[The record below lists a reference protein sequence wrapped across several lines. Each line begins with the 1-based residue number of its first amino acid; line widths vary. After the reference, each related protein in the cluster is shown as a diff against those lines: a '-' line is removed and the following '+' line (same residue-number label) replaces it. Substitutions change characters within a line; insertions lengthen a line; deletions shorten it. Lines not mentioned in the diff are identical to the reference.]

1 MGRVPHA
8 GSQHS
13 VILISSPREKWT
25 LVSPRVGP
33 CPSAASWLLRT
44 RNGLTRVKVGQ
55 EASVSHREGLE
66 RTERWDW
73 RVSLRSTRR
82 QGRPT
87 LRAPREEAW
96 VLAGLQSMPPPT
108 PGAASCPGSC
118 SGQIHT
124 LVSKDANSCQG
135 KEDLFLTEIFV
146 GESSTDNYSRLH
158 FLFLLLCLT
167 HTHTHTTYRRVTRTY
182 TTYK

>member
-1 MGRVPHA
+1 MAFAMGRVPHA

-66 RTERWDW
+66 E
-73 RVSLRSTRR
+73 
-82 QGRPT
+82 GN
-87 LRAPREEAW
+87 REMGLES
-96 VLAGLQSMPPPT
+96 VPPQHPPAGPAHSART
-108 PGAASCPGSC
+108 PGGGLGPGRSAIHAAP
-118 SGQIHT
+118 HPW
-124 LVSKDANSCQG
+124 SCQLSW
-135 KEDLFLTEIFV
+135 KLFW
-146 GESSTDNYSRLH
+146 TDSHSCEQRCKFLSRE
-158 FLFLLLCLT
+158 
-167 HTHTHTTYRRVTRTY
+167 RRFISY
-182 TTYK
+182 